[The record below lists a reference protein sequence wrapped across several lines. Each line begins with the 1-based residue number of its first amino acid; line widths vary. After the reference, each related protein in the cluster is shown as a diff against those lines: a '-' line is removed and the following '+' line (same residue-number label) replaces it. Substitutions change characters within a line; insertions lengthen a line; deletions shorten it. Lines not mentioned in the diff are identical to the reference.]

1 VIPFQSPAISLIK
14 LATAG
19 SIVGLFQASR
29 SSCPGAHMPF
39 QQLVLY
45 APWTSSAPEAIR
57 DGHVIVF
64 DGSVS
69 LQFNATVPLRFIS
82 ERLRLSCMSR

>member
-1 VIPFQSPAISLIK
+1 
-14 LATAG
+14 
-19 SIVGLFQASR
+19 
-29 SSCPGAHMPF
+29 MPF